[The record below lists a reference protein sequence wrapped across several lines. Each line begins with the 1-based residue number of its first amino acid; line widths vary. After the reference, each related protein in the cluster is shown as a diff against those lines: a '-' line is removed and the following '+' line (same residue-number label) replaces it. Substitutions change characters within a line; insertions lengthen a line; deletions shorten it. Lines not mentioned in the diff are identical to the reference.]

1 MDEALQTALI
11 KRDENLTPNST
22 EQTAITNLVN
32 TVQSVLDGLIVSGIK
47 SMHFELAMKS
57 IRFRTQDLFKQIVIN
72 QFIISW
78 GFQCLRNRRSKSGWC
93 L

>member
-47 SMHFELAMKS
+47 SMHFKLVMKPNYT
-57 IRFRTQDLFKQIVIN
+57 F
-72 QFIISW
+72 
-78 GFQCLRNRRSKSGWC
+78 
-93 L
+93 

>member
-32 TVQSVLDGLIVSGIK
+32 TVQSVLDGLIVSGI
-47 SMHFELAMKS
+47 
-57 IRFRTQDLFKQIVIN
+57 N
-72 QFIISW
+72 QCILS
-78 GFQCLRNRRSKSGWC
+78 
-93 L
+93 

>member
-47 SMHFELAMKS
+47 AMHFKL
-57 IRFRTQDLFKQIVIN
+57 VISD
-72 QFIISW
+72 II
-78 GFQCLRNRRSKSGWC
+78 
-93 L
+93 

>member
-32 TVQSVLDGLIVSGIK
+32 TVQSVLDGLIVSG
-47 SMHFELAMKS
+47 MKS
-57 IRFRTQDLFKQIVIN
+57 VHSRLVMKSNQILKTFSN
-72 QFIISW
+72 
-78 GFQCLRNRRSKSGWC
+78 KS
-93 L
+93 

>member
-32 TVQSVLDGLIVSGIK
+32 TVQSVLDGLIVSGINQCIL
-47 SMHFELAMKS
+47 SMKVKLNHGLLY
-57 IRFRTQDLFKQIVIN
+57 QL
-72 QFIISW
+72 
-78 GFQCLRNRRSKSGWC
+78 
-93 L
+93 

>member
-57 IRFRTQDLFKQIVIN
+57 IRLKILFET
-72 QFIISW
+72 
-78 GFQCLRNRRSKSGWC
+78 CLT
-93 L
+93 

>member
-32 TVQSVLDGLIVSGIK
+32 TVQSVLDGLIVSG
-47 SMHFELAMKS
+47 MKS
-57 IRFRTQDLFKQIVIN
+57 VHSRLVMKSNQILN
-72 QFIISW
+72 TRP
-78 GFQCLRNRRSKSGWC
+78 FQTNLN
-93 L
+93 

>member
-32 TVQSVLDGLIVSGIK
+32 TVQSVLDGLIVSGINQCIL
-47 SMHFELAMKS
+47 SMKVKFY
-57 IRFRTQDLFKQIVIN
+57 INFRTKILFVT
-72 QFIISW
+72 F
-78 GFQCLRNRRSKSGWC
+78 LT
-93 L
+93 

>member
-47 SMHFELAMKS
+47 SMN
-57 IRFRTQDLFKQIVIN
+57 FKVNLSHILYQ
-72 QFIISW
+72 
-78 GFQCLRNRRSKSGWC
+78 L